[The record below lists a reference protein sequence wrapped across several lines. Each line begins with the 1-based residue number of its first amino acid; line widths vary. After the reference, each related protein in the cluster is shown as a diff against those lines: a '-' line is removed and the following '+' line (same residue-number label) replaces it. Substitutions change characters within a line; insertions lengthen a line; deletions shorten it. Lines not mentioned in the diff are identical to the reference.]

1 MTTASAS
8 GKVILFGEHAV
19 VYGRPAIA
27 VPVAGLRAWASVAD
41 APPGTGCTIVAA
53 DLNRRFPLADAPPD
67 DPLAL
72 IVRLTLAKLNITSNP
87 DWTITLR
94 SDIPIASG
102 LGSGAAVSTAI
113 VRALAE
119 HVGRSLSPDIVSRL
133 VYETE
138 RLHHG
143 TPSGIDNTVVAYEQP
158 VYFVRGQ
165 PPQPLRVGASFW
177 LAIADTGVA
186 SPTKIAVEDVRRAW
200 QADQARYEALFD
212 AMGHIA
218 EAACAAIEAGEVAKL
233 GPLMDEN
240 QRLLAAIG
248 VSSPLLERL
257 CAAAR
262 RAGAGG
268 AKLSGAGRGG
278 NLIALVTPQTAEEV
292 AAALQAAGAAG
303 VIITRVEQKGHGR
316 PRTTTDF

>member
-1 MTTASAS
+1 MAVTTASAA

-27 VPVAGLRAWASVAD
+27 VPVAGLRAWATVDD
-41 APPGTGCTIVAA
+41 APPGAGCTVVAA
-53 DLNRRFPLADAPPD
+53 DLNRRLSPADAPPD

-72 IVRLTLAKLNITSNP
+72 IVRLTLAELSLAAEP

-102 LGSGAAVSTAI
+102 LGSGAAVATAI

-119 HVGRSLSPDIVSRL
+119 HAGRSLPPDAVSAL

-165 PPQPLRVGASFW
+165 PLQPLRVGGEFW

-186 SPTKIAVEDVRRAW
+186 SPTKLVVGEVRRAW
-200 QADQARYEALFD
+200 QADPTRYEALFD
-212 AMGHIA
+212 EMGSIA
-218 EAACAAIEAGEVAKL
+218 ERARQVIERGQVSEL

-240 QRLLAAIG
+240 QQLLSAIG
-248 VSSPLLERL
+248 VSSPLLEQL

-262 RAGAGG
+262 QAGAGG

-278 NLIALVTPQTAEEV
+278 NVIALVTPPTANDV
-292 AAALQAAGAAG
+292 AAALRAAGAVRV
-303 VIITRVEQKGHGR
+303 VISQVV
-316 PRTTTDF
+316 

>member
-27 VPVAGLRAWASVAD
+27 VPVAELRAWATVAD
-41 APPGTGCTIVAA
+41 APPGAGCTVLAA
-53 DLNRRFPLADAPPD
+53 DLNRRLSLADAPPD

-72 IVRLTLAKLNITSNP
+72 IVRLTLGELGIVAEP

-94 SDIPIASG
+94 SDIPIAGG

-113 VRALAE
+113 VRALVE
-119 HVGRSLSPDIVSRL
+119 HAGQPLVPDVVSGL

-143 TPSGIDNTVVAYEQP
+143 MPSGVDNTVVAYEQP

-165 PPQPLRVGASFW
+165 PLQPLRVGADFW
-177 LAIADTGVA
+177 LAIADSGVA
-186 SPTKIAVEDVRRAW
+186 SPTRVVVGDVRRAW
-200 QADQARYEALFD
+200 QAEPARYDALFD
-212 AMGHIA
+212 AMGGIA
-218 EAACAAIEAGEVAKL
+218 EAARKAIETGAVAEL

-240 QRLLAAIG
+240 QRLLAAIN
-248 VSSPLLERL
+248 VSSPLLDEL
-257 CAAAR
+257 CQAAR
-262 RAGAGG
+262 QAGAGG

-278 NLIALVTPQTAEEV
+278 NLIALVTPPTAEEV
-292 AAALQAAGAAG
+292 DAALQAAGAVG
-303 VIITRVEQKGHGR
+303 VVVSGVGQRIENRADG
-316 PRTTTDF
+316 

>member
-1 MTTASAS
+1 MAVTTASAA

-27 VPVAGLRAWASVAD
+27 VPVARLRAWASVDD
-41 APPGTGCTIVAA
+41 APPGAGCTVVAA
-53 DLNRRFPLADAPPD
+53 DLNRRLSPADAPPD

-72 IVRLTLAKLNITSNP
+72 IVRLTLARLGLAAEP
-87 DWTITLR
+87 DWMITLR

-119 HVGRSLSPDIVSRL
+119 HAGRSLLPDVVSAL

-165 PPQPLRVGASFW
+165 PPQPLRVGGEFW

-186 SPTKIAVEDVRRAW
+186 SPTKLVVEDVRRAW
-200 QADQARYEALFD
+200 QADPTRYEALFD
-212 AMGHIA
+212 EMGSIA
-218 EAACAAIEAGEVAKL
+218 ERARPVIERGQVSEL

-240 QRLLAAIG
+240 QQLLSAIG
-248 VSSPLLERL
+248 VSSPLLEQL

-262 RAGAGG
+262 QAGAGG

-278 NLIALVTPQTAEEV
+278 NAIALVTPETAQGV
-292 AAALQAAGAAG
+292 ARALRAAGAVRV
-303 VIITRVEQKGHGR
+303 VISQVV
-316 PRTTTDF
+316 

>member
-1 MTTASAS
+1 VTTASAS

-27 VPVAGLRAWASVAD
+27 VPVTQLRAKATVAD
-41 APPGTGCTIVAA
+41 APPGAGCTIVAA
-53 DLNRRFPLADAPPD
+53 DLNRHISLADAPPD

-72 IVRLTLAKLNITSNP
+72 IVRLTLAELDIATEP

-119 HVGRSLSPDIVSRL
+119 HAGRSLPPDVVSAL

-186 SPTKIAVEDVRRAW
+186 SPTKIAVGDVRRAW
-200 QADQARYEALFD
+200 QADPARYEALFD
-212 AMGHIA
+212 AMGRIA
-218 EAACAAIEAGEVAKL
+218 EAARAAIEAGEVAKL

-240 QRLLAAIG
+240 QRLLGVIG

-262 RAGAGG
+262 QAGAGG

-292 AAALQAAGAAG
+292 AAALRAAGAVRV
-303 VIITRVEQKGHGR
+303 VISQVV
-316 PRTTTDF
+316 

>member
-1 MTTASAS
+1 
-8 GKVILFGEHAV
+8 VILFGEHAV

-27 VPVAGLRAWASVAD
+27 VPVTQLRAWATVAD
-41 APPGTGCTIVAA
+41 APPGAGCAIVAA
-53 DLNRRFPLADAPPD
+53 DLKRRFFLADAPPD

-72 IVRLTLAKLNITSNP
+72 IVRLALAELGIAAEP

-113 VRALAE
+113 VRALAK
-119 HVGRSLSPDIVSRL
+119 HAGRPLALDVVSAL

-143 TPSGIDNTVVAYEQP
+143 TPSGIDNTVIAYEQP
-158 VYFVRGQ
+158 VHFVRGQ
-165 PPQPLRVGASFW
+165 PPQPLRVGADFW
-177 LAIADTGVA
+177 LVIADTGVA
-186 SPTKIAVEDVRRAW
+186 SPTKLAVEDVRRAW
-200 QADQARYEALFD
+200 QADPAHHEALFD
-212 AMGHIA
+212 RIGRIA
-218 EAACAAIEAGEVAKL
+218 EAARQAIETGQVAEL
-233 GPLMDEN
+233 GPLMDKN

-257 CAAAR
+257 CVAGR
-262 RAGAGG
+262 QAGAGG

-278 NLIALVTPQTAEEV
+278 NLIALVTQQTAEEV
-292 AAALQAAGAAG
+292 AAALRAAGAMRVVVTG
-303 VIITRVEQKGHGR
+303 VGQRMGNK
-316 PRTTTDF
+316 TDRE